1 MIYALQTSKSRLQLY
16 CIVENYPK
24 KRQWELKRDRWKVVT
39 NSGENDGERGQW
51 LGTPWQAS
59 MEV

>member
-1 MIYALQTSKSRLQLY
+1 MSFRLASLVSNYIVLQKIT
-16 CIVENYPK
+16 PK
-24 KRQWELKRDRWKVVT
+24 KRQWELKRDRWKVVA

-59 MEV
+59 MEA